1 MSDQYLRVNY
11 TFPLHQGCTHTHRHL
26 GGFMVRLL
34 AGDVHGEEPLAQT
47 TNIGRHVTAVVHIM
61 CLGDRYDNGEKL
73 VMNVGA
79 CLRCFLLEAPSNGGA
94 TFVQP
99 QGFEYMVFGIA
110 CS

>member
-11 TFPLHQGCTHTHRHL
+11 TFPLHQGCTPTDIS
-26 GGFMVRLL
+26 L
-34 AGDVHGEEPLAQT
+34 ASWCASWLVMSMARSRWDRQRTSV
-47 TNIGRHVTAVVHIM
+47 VTLPRSSTSCAWEIDM
-61 CLGDRYDNGEKL
+61 NDNGEKL

-94 TFVQP
+94 PFVQP